1 MKNVTVYIGH
11 VDRDLGALRRNP
23 ERHLSNT
30 LDRKLHGLK
39 EQPGGLVFGH
49 METDSKRHMVV
60 CVNRVPLDWPVD
72 LDDVSGRHT
81 GFHAEGPKAGKP
93 KGVGP
98 KPTEI
103 DDAAAE
109 TLFGDVLA
117 KNKKLAD
124 VLRRARAEGRQGRN
138 IPPIADESAVRSSTM
153 TPTAAGTILDPKAP
167 ALDSP
172 VAEFEQ
178 ATAGMPE
185 VTEVERLAKE
195 RVGQDIFRREMKK
208 LWGERCAITGLGVT
222 ELLRASHAKP
232 WAMCDSA
239 EERLDP
245 HNGLLLAPHL
255 DAAFDR
261 GLIAIAR
268 GGEVLV
274 SALLASE
281 DRRRL
286 GLDARLRVSALRP
299 GHERYLTWH
308 RDNKYRP

>member
-30 LDRKLHGLK
+30 LDPKLQELK
-39 EQPGGLVFGH
+39 EQPDGLVFGH
-49 METDSKRHMVV
+49 METDSKRHTVV
-60 CVNRVPLDWPVD
+60 CVNRVPLEWPVD
-72 LDDVSGRHT
+72 LDDLSGRHT
-81 GFHAEGPKAGKP
+81 GFHAGGPKAGKP

-109 TLFGDVLA
+109 NLFADVLS
-117 KNKKLAD
+117 KNKRLAD
-124 VLRRARAEGRQGRN
+124 TLRRARAEGRQVRTFT
-138 IPPIADESAVRSSTM
+138 PTADESAGASSPGAPIPAVTS
-153 TPTAAGTILDPKAP
+153 LDPNAP

-172 VAEFEQ
+172 VAEFER
-178 ATAGMPE
+178 ATADMPE

-195 RVGQDIFRREMKK
+195 RVGQDIFRRHMKR
-208 LWGERCAITGLGVT
+208 LWGEHCAITGLAAT

-232 WAMCDSA
+232 WAMCESA
-239 EERLDP
+239 KERLDP

-261 GLIAIAR
+261 GLIAIAP

-274 SALLASE
+274 SALLTSE

-299 GHERYLTWH
+299 DHERYLTWH
-308 RDNKYRP
+308 RENKYRP